1 MPRCKILSEKY
12 FTIKLSFLSLIACLL
27 FSILTVKT
35 SFAETE
41 VEKEIERIN
50 KEGVKLYQE
59 GKYGEALPLFEKLVE
74 FRRNNLGEE
83 HPDYATSLN
92 DLASLYHSMAFS
104 TTSLRR
110 AGLTSFPRQH
120 PSISP
125 YPDSNP
131 LPIVLT
137 EYSPSPTP

>member
-1 MPRCKILSEKY
+1 MSETEINSKNFPEKNNSTGFSNAEPIWSFLALY
-12 FTIKLSFLSLIACLL
+12 IKLSFLSLIACLL

-50 KEGVKLYQE
+50 KEGMKLYHE

-83 HPDYATSLN
+83 HPSYATSLN
-92 DLASLYHSMAFS
+92 NLAALYMNMGA
-104 TTSLRR
+104 
-110 AGLTSFPRQH
+110 
-120 PSISP
+120 
-125 YPDSNP
+125 
-131 LPIVLT
+131 
-137 EYSPSPTP
+137 